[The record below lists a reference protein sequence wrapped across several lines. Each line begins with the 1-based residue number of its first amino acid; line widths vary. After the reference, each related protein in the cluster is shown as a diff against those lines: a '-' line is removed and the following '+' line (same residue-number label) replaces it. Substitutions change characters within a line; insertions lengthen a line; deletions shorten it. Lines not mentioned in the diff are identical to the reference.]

1 MFTNIVDFH
10 FHMAVP
16 RVSSALAAVGLKQLP
31 PPMIIGERLNTQ
43 GSRKAK
49 QMVLDGDYDGLVS
62 LGRSQAEEGAH
73 CIDVCVATTEKSDEL
88 EFMVNLVKRLSLE
101 VEAPLVIDSTDP
113 DVIRA
118 AIRQVPGRPIINS
131 INLEGDGSRFAS
143 LAPVMAEYGTPAI
156 ALCIG
161 PGGMAKT
168 AKEKLETAR
177 LLFEEGQKYGLAPD
191 QYIFDV
197 LTFTL
202 ATGQDEFRSAG
213 VETLDGIKLVKKEFP
228 DSFTA
233 LGLSNISFGLTPPA
247 RRVLNSVFLYHAIR
261 AGLDAA
267 IVNAREII
275 PYGEIDKKESGLA
288 EDLIFDRGP
297 DALSK
302 FVSYFEGGGG
312 SGSGGGSGARKRSGP
327 EIDASWPPA
336 KRANFRIVNRLADG
350 IAQDVVRAIAMQAG
364 LESSIIPDREGEG
377 EDYITIDAPQS
388 KTHDAAI
395 RVLNESLLPA
405 MKEVGDRFGAGELI
419 LPFVLKSAE
428 CMKAAVGELERYLV
442 KEEGG
447 ASKGKL
453 VLGTVYGDV
462 HDIGKNLV
470 KTIFQ
475 NNGYAVY
482 DLGKQVPLQKFLD
495 KIAEVRPDAVGL
507 SALLVSTSRQ
517 MQLFVEHARENK
529 MDTPVLC
536 GGAAIN
542 SSYINRIAMPNGDK
556 KDALYEP
563 GVFYC
568 NTMFD
573 GLRVMDALVDDA
585 RREEMLADWR
595 QGLSKW
601 QARQESLA
609 KAKAAGAG
617 PDGGPGGASPDKEK
631 LERSAV
637 EPVRP
642 PAIPGFMRPGVP
654 TRLQP
659 GDIPMDEVWPLVDT
673 KSLYRLSWGVRGR
686 GAGRESQEDHEKLF
700 LSWQRRIESER
711 MFEPRVVYGYFR
723 CHNRRG
729 GGAVLDVEDAQG
741 GAVSFAFPR
750 SQKAER
756 LCLADYFGKDDVVAF
771 QSVTVGSRVTD
782 TIEEWNRQG
791 MYTDAYYLHGLA
803 VEAAEALAE
812 WTNRRI
818 RSELNLDGGCLRY
831 SWGYPS
837 CPDLAQHA
845 LVWRLLEPQH
855 SDMALTESGQIV
867 PEHSTAAIVV
877 HHPES
882 KYFVL

>member
-16 RVSSALAAVGLKQLP
+16 RVSSALAAVGLRQLP

-73 CIDVCVATTEKSDEL
+73 CIDVCVATTERSDEL

-168 AKEKLETAR
+168 AREKLETAR
-177 LLFEEGQKYGLAPD
+177 LLFEEGRKYGLAPD

-202 ATGQDEFRSAG
+202 ATGQDEFRGAG
-213 VETLDGIKLVKKEFP
+213 VETLEGIRLVKKEFP

-247 RRVLNSVFLYHAIR
+247 RRVLNSVFLYHAMQ

-297 DALSK
+297 DALSR
-302 FVSYFEGGGG
+302 FVSYFEEGGGG
-312 SGSGGGSGARKRSGP
+312 GNSDGGGSRKRRGP
-327 EIDASWPPA
+327 EVDASWPPA

-350 IAQDVVRAIAMQAG
+350 IARDVVHAIAMQAG
-364 LESSIIPDREGEG
+364 LESRVIPDKGKDGR
-377 EDYITIDAPQS
+377 DTDAITIDAPQPE
-388 KTHDAAI
+388 THDAAI
-395 RVLNESLLPA
+395 HVLNESLLPA

-517 MQLFVEHARENK
+517 MQMFVEHARESK
-529 MDTPVLC
+529 MDIPVLC

-542 SSYINRIAMPNGDK
+542 SSYINRIATTDGDR

-573 GLRVMDALVDDA
+573 GLRIMDALVDGA

-595 QGLSKW
+595 QSLSRW
-601 QARQESLA
+601 QARQESLS
-609 KAKAAGAG
+609 KARAG
-617 PDGGPGGASPDKEK
+617 PDGRAGSASAGGGRP
-631 LERSAV
+631 ERSAV
-637 EPVRP
+637 APVRP
-642 PAIPGFMRPGVP
+642 PAMPRSMRPGIP
-654 TRLQP
+654 ARLPP
-659 GDIPMDEVWPLVDT
+659 GDIPMGDVWPLVDT

-686 GAGRESQEDHEKLF
+686 GAGRESQEDHERLF
-700 LSWQRRIESER
+700 LSWQQRIASER

-723 CHNRRG
+723 CHNRG
-729 GGAVLDVEDAQG
+729 GTILDVEDARG
-741 GAVSFAFPR
+741 GTVSFAFPR

-756 LCLADYFGKDDVVAF
+756 LCLADYFGKDDVVAL

-782 TIEEWNRQG
+782 TIEEWNRKG

-855 SDMALTESGQIV
+855 SDMTLTESGQIV
-867 PEHSTAAIVV
+867 PEHSTAAMVV
-877 HHPES
+877 HHPDS